1 MRLGKRGRGR
11 NLKAPPKA
19 LKSSFPRNRP
29 PHLLNLVSFFLPHQ
43 TVSFGA
49 TGEGSR
55 MYIWLLSTF
64 AYRQA
69 SSIPLF
75 ASTKMGCAGAFDS
88 I

>member
-1 MRLGKRGRGR
+1 MRLGKRGGR
-11 NLKAPPKA
+11 NLKAPPKV

-29 PHLLNLVSFFLPHQ
+29 PHLLNLVLFFLPHQ
-43 TVSFGA
+43 TVSFRA
-49 TGEGSR
+49 TGEGR